1 MQFAEIRMESSRED
15 SRYVNITQSANLE
28 YEEVELKERKDVA
41 EKIQVEEGSQI
52 ALTSATPQKVDRVK
66 QNSHGY
72 EIPSVAAADCTIKH
86 LVVLVVILGLV
97 SIVALVLSLVVIT
110 GVVGPK
116 RSCETK
122 GNWSTRTDWSFLS
135 EKKLLKVCVCGKGG
149 RKKRLGLFAGCGTPI
164 LSCKLRN
171 FQELNRSR
179 LI

>member
-41 EKIQVEEGSQI
+41 EKIQVEQGSQI

-72 EIPSVAAADCTIKH
+72 EIPSVAAADRTHKH

-116 RSCETK
+116 SSCETK
-122 GNWSTRTDWSFLS
+122 GNWSTKNT
-135 EKKLLKVCVCGKGG
+135 LLMTKNIHIQHISYRRQG
-149 RKKRLGLFAGCGTPI
+149 I
-164 LSCKLRN
+164 HISI
-171 FQELNRSR
+171 S
-179 LI
+179 